1 MLVKLH
7 ILLQHRMILMRIFL
21 LVVGLIIRL
30 EYLNKLKNLM
40 KLLELFILSNKLPL
54 LVWIIVL
61 KPS

>member
-40 KLLELFILSNKLPL
+40 KLLELFILLNKLPL